1 MKYNPDVLQ
10 KVLTEYLE
18 ASQRLKELASLS
30 FNEWS
35 GDPHKIAS
43 TKYHLILV
51 IESAIDICNH
61 VIAKNNFRV
70 PEDYGDTFKVMAEN
84 DIISEA
90 FSSNL
95 TNMARFGNRLVH
107 RYWDINTEKIYDIL
121 QHNLDDLDHF
131 LNELRSSLKYL

>member
-1 MKYNPDVLQ
+1 M
-10 KVLTEYLE
+10 
-18 ASQRLKELASLS
+18 S

-70 PEDYGDTFKVMAEN
+70 PEDYADTFKVMAGPDEG
-84 DIISEA
+84 DGALSKT
-90 FSSNL
+90 F
-95 TNMARFGNRLVH
+95 RLSV
-107 RYWDINTEKIYDIL
+107 
-121 QHNLDDLDHF
+121 
-131 LNELRSSLKYL
+131 S